1 MAGHGALRALLVL
14 LVTAGACAGSTERF
28 AWLLAD
34 KGPFRRAHE
43 FSEFSERQQH
53 GFTTRYKI
61 YRYTH
66 ATACPFRTPAQ
77 G

>member
-1 MAGHGALRALLVL
+1 MAGHGALRALLLLLL
-14 LVTAGACAGSTERF
+14 LVAAGACAGAAERL

-43 FSEFSERQQH
+43 FTEFSERHQN

-61 YRYTH
+61 YRYRH
-66 ATACPFRTPAQ
+66 ATCI
-77 G
+77 